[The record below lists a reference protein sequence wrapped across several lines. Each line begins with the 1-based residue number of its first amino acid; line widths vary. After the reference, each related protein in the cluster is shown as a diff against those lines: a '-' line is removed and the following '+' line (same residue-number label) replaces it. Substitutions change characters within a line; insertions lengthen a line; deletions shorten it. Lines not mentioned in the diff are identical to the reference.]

1 MDTLERLQVDGHV
14 CGHLPPPLLGLLLS
28 RLLEV
33 ATVHTLGKKLPEARI
48 LEDLDEDLVGGLDFA
63 QPEVGHANLGQG
75 PVVEDLVVD
84 VLQIDDLADVRLLE
98 KVLGTFD
105 IIMEGHVVDLK
116 QGRLDT
122 HFWLA
127 MVLNQLNDA
136 VDLALRVLQ
145 EVDLL

>member
-1 MDTLERLQVDGHV
+1 MR
-14 CGHLPPPLLGLLLS
+14 GHLPPLLFSLLFS

-33 ATVHTLGKKLPEARI
+33 ATIHTLGEKLPEAWV

-63 QPEVGHANLGQG
+63 ESEVGHADLGQG
-75 PVVEDLVVD
+75 PVVEDLIVD

-116 QGRLDT
+116 QGRLNT
-122 HFWLA
+122 HLWLA
-127 MVLNQLNDA
+127 MILNQLNDA
-136 VDLALRVLQ
+136 IDLTLRVFQ